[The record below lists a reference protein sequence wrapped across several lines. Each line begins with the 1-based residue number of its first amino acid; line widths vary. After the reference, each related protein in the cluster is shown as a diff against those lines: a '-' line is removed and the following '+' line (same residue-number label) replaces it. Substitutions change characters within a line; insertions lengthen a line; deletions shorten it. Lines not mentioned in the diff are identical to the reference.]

1 RVRLEA
7 IVRARER
14 KEAVRHRRSEHGVK
28 VAICNRVIL
37 GEGPVIPE
45 LPTIVVAHGSV
56 PQTIRLR
63 LRDRCEEIV
72 GTAMVRLYHRSPAVG
87 QIRGPVHVDPMWT
100 HRASPTVGQRDG
112 SW

>member
-1 RVRLEA
+1 
-7 IVRARER
+7 
-14 KEAVRHRRSEHGVK
+14 
-28 VAICNRVIL
+28 
-37 GEGPVIPE
+37 GPVIPE

-72 GTAMVRLYHRSPAVG
+72 GTAMVRLDHRSPAVG
-87 QIRGPVHVDPMWT
+87 QIRGPVQVDPMRT

-112 SW
+112 SRNAVNTLKGSEAIVERVLLLQSDDHPA